1 MPSLLLVLCSSLW
14 ALSVRPHANNNASLA
29 RRRHIWDIVHTT
41 LGRAAMLIG
50 LANVALGI
58 TSFCFSYGGDFSTW
72 AGVCAAG
79 LGAITIL
86 QHVLDRQ
93 EKYAVLSKERESAVQ
108 GAGRAA
114 SSETGGIE
122 VAAPVGGVLSNKDSD
137 AGLSSQ
143 DDGRLVKDA
152 GSRQVRG

>member
-1 MPSLLLVLCSSLW
+1 MQLFVGF
-14 ALSVRPHANNNASLA
+14 VRPHANNNASLA

-58 TSFCFSYGGDFSTW
+58 TIFCFSYGGAPEGFSTW
-72 AGVCAAG
+72 TGVCAAG

-93 EKYAVLSKERESAVQ
+93 EKYAVLSKERESAMQ
-108 GAGRAA
+108 GAGRA
-114 SSETGGIE
+114 ETGSIE
-122 VAAPVGGVLSNKDSD
+122 MAAPVGGVLSNK
-137 AGLSSQ
+137 ALS
-143 DDGRLVKDA
+143 
-152 GSRQVRG
+152 